1 MKPLRDEVYV
11 DYKPSKEKVLPSGI
25 IIPGEQ
31 TDVEQLEL
39 QVLSVG
45 GNCREVQEGDRVIIR
60 KYDLR
65 EFDTPDDGI
74 VFLVRESH
82 ILAKL

>member
-11 DYKPSKEKVLPSGI
+11 DYKPTNEKVLPSGI

-31 TDVEQLEL
+31 TDTEQLEL
-39 QVLSVG
+39 KVLAVSA
-45 GNCREVQEGDRVIIR
+45 NCKKVEEGDTVIIR

-65 EFDTPDDGI
+65 EFDTPDNNI